1 MAKGYKRIGARL
13 ALVLVIAAVAAPTA
27 QARLDEGGGADAA
40 VAAGARSR
48 ADFGSPTVAPSPR
61 GRGFGVQGLVEAQ
74 AIRGRR
80 DFGTETSAGGHPT
93 TVVDWAEAG
102 IGSALMIAAL
112 LAATAAAGGI
122 RIPRRP
128 AHD

>member
-1 MAKGYKRIGARL
+1 MEGI
-13 ALVLVIAAVAAPTA
+13 
-27 QARLDEGGGADAA
+27 QA
-40 VAAGARSR
+40 
-48 ADFGSPTVAPSPR
+48 
-61 GRGFGVQGLVEAQ
+61 
-74 AIRGRR
+74 GRR
-80 DFGTETSAGGHPT
+80 RARARTETSAGGHPT

-102 IGSALMIAAL
+102 IGWALMIAAL